1 MFKKIKKTMGSAIA
15 WVSISL
21 IVLYILVAIFAPL
34 ISPHLPNDQELRKR
48 LLPPAWSEGGDSS
61 YLLGTDDLGRDLL
74 SRVIYGSRI
83 SISVGV
89 LAALLSGVL
98 GTTIGLLSGYFPRV
112 DDVTMRLADIQ
123 LAFPTI
129 LLALAVVAVVGSGVE
144 KLILILGITGWVSYA
159 RVIRSEVLSIKH
171 SDYIVAAQTLGIGDG
186 RILYRHILPNIIAPA
201 VTIATFQVASAII
214 AESSLSFLGLGI
226 PVNIPTWGN
235 MLHQGQLYIESAWW
249 MSVFPGICI
258 MLVVLSINIL
268 GDVLRDFMDP
278 RSRHG

>member
-1 MFKKIKKTMGSAIA
+1 MGSAIA
-15 WVSISL
+15 WVSITL
-21 IVLYILVAIFAPL
+21 LVLYILVAIFAPL

-48 LLPPAWSEGGDSS
+48 LLPPSWSEGGDSS
-61 YLLGTDDLGRDLL
+61 YFLGTDDLGRDLL

-129 LLALAVVAVVGSGVE
+129 LLALAVVAVVGSGFE
-144 KLILILGITGWVSYA
+144 KLVLILGITGWVSYA

-171 SDYIVAAQTLGIGDG
+171 SDYIVAAQTLGISDG

-214 AESSLSFLGLGI
+214 AEASLSFLGLGI

-249 MSVFPGICI
+249 MSVFPGISI

-268 GDVLRDFMDP
+268 GDVLRDYMDP

>member
-1 MFKKIKKTMGSAIA
+1 MFNKIKKYMGSAIA
-15 WVSISL
+15 WVSITL
-21 IVLYILVAIFAPL
+21 LVLYILVAIFAPL

-48 LLPPAWSEGGDSS
+48 LLPPSWSEGGDSS
-61 YLLGTDDLGRDLL
+61 YFLGTDDLGRDLL

-129 LLALAVVAVVGSGVE
+129 LLALAVVAVVGSGFE
-144 KLILILGITGWVSYA
+144 KLVLILGITGWVSYA

-171 SDYIVAAQTLGIGDG
+171 SDYIVAAQTLGISDG

-214 AESSLSFLGLGI
+214 AEASLSFLGLGI

-249 MSVFPGICI
+249 MSVFPGISI

-268 GDVLRDFMDP
+268 GDVLRDYMDP